1 MSVAAVSLWLGN
13 MGSAQTPAQKA
24 AQTKT
29 EGAAAPQ
36 LLGVNVVH
44 VKPEM
49 ALEWEEFQKK
59 EVMPTLQK
67 GGIQQRDA
75 WRTAIGEAYE
85 IAFVTPMVNLA
96 ARDEPSP
103 IVKALGEEGA
113 RAYGAK
119 NRRFIASSRSFVI
132 RTRPDLSYQPTSSE
146 PPKLAVLSS
155 LSIAPGRI
163 TDYENHVKTDVLPI
177 QQQAQSLG
185 YLVSQTIFGGDGSEF
200 VTLTLVNT
208 FADLDKGPAAV
219 RVPGRRCSQALGEIG
234 GDHQRHRTGRH
245 SLRPRV
251 ELQGRELHVG
261 QVGLPAKEVPPGNL
275 PPCSPP
281 PFDPRRPI
289 CIDAKRRPAR
299 RLVRQALP

>member
-1 MSVAAVSLWLGN
+1 MRRASSFRRSVGLVSVAAVSLWLGYT
-13 MGSAQTPAQKA
+13 GSAQTPAQKA

-85 IAFVTPMVNLA
+85 IAFVTPMANLA

-132 RTRPDLSYQPTSSE
+132 RTRPDLSYQSTSSE

-177 QQQAQSLG
+177 QKKAQSLG

-219 RVPGRRCSQALGEIG
+219 RVLGPEGAAKLSAKSAGIIS
-234 GDHQRHRTGRH
+234 RTERIVI
-245 SLRPRV
+245 RYDP
-251 ELQGRELHVG
+251 ELSFKVASSTS
-261 QVGLPAKEVPPGNL
+261 AK
-275 PPCSPP
+275 
-281 PFDPRRPI
+281 
-289 CIDAKRRPAR
+289 
-299 RLVRQALP
+299 

>member
-1 MSVAAVSLWLGN
+1 MRRASSFRRSLGFVSLLGIALWLGYAVN
-13 MGSAQTPAQKA
+13 AQTPTQKA

-59 EVMPTLQK
+59 EVIPTLQK
-67 GGIQQRDA
+67 GGIRQRDA

-85 IAFVTPMVNLA
+85 IAFVTPMANMAV
-96 ARDEPSP
+96 RDEPNP
-103 IVKALGEEGA
+103 IVKALGEESA
-113 RAYGAK
+113 RAYAAK
-119 NRRFIASSRSFVI
+119 NRRFIASSRTFVI
-132 RTRPDLSYQPTSSE
+132 RTRPDLSYAPTSNE

-177 QQQAQSLG
+177 QKKAESMG

-200 VTLTLVNT
+200 VTLTLVNS

-219 RVPGRRCSQALGEIG
+219 RVLGAEAAAKLSAKSAGIIS
-234 GDHQRHRTGRH
+234 RTERIVI
-245 SLRPRV
+245 RYDP
-251 ELQGRELHVG
+251 ELSFKV
-261 QVGLPAKEVPPGNL
+261 ASSTADK
-275 PPCSPP
+275 
-281 PFDPRRPI
+281 
-289 CIDAKRRPAR
+289 
-299 RLVRQALP
+299 